1 MGASN
6 RMSVIWYKVWSDLWN
21 NKTRTLL
28 AVLSIA
34 AGVFAVGVAFGMA
47 DQMLSGM
54 DAAHQAVFP
63 SHINMYLQ
71 KPIDHDTAVRL
82 KKISGVAGIEVANTV
97 GVRYKR
103 NPEDEWEFG
112 RLVMRD
118 NYKDQTYDV
127 FQLKAGAWPEKNRY
141 GIERLASQYFGI
153 EIGDTVIF
161 EVNGREKALAVT
173 NKIRHPFVQPPQFGG
188 PAYFFADAQGMERFG
203 IEKGKFGQ
211 LRIRVEP
218 YSEAF
223 AREIASEIKHR
234 LSKEHIGVAITF
246 YQDPEK
252 HWGRSIMEGIN
263 LVLQVLALVSLGASV
278 VLILNT
284 LMALVTEQID
294 QIGIIK
300 AIGGTAGTIIKVYLT
315 GLLVYGVLTLFI
327 ALPLGT
333 VAAFIATGYF
343 LNLFNID
350 YDVFQYSL
358 RALILQTGAAIAV
371 PLLAGLWPVLKGA
384 GITVREAIASYGLGS
399 GGFGDNWFD
408 RLVEDFGQR
417 FLSTPYA
424 TALGNMFRRKGR
436 LILTQLVLIAAG
448 TMFLAVMTLSSSIGL
463 TLDNEFGRRNYDMA
477 IFLADN
483 ERIDRAEGLVQS
495 INGVEKAEVWFVH
508 SASILEQGQRTNEAG
523 IGGELTGI
531 PAGST
536 MFKPLI
542 VGGRWLRP
550 DDDRAVVILK
560 DMADDHHIELG
571 DTIILD
577 VGELGDDEWQVVGFY
592 NSFLSGGIGAN
603 DPIYAN
609 QEAVFR
615 ATKKHNI
622 GSDLYVRTNVHTP
635 QYAAAM
641 ATQVKELFK
650 ANNMEANFSNTVY
663 EFRQDLDTQFS
674 LVIIMILVAAVIVAL
689 VGGIGLMGSLSIS
702 VVERTREIGV
712 MRAIGGRSVTILGM
726 FVMEGILQG
735 LFSWV
740 IVVPLSFVLGRLMS
754 DALGQ
759 AMFGADLDYQ
769 YNFNAVIV
777 WLVIILIVSILASML
792 PARSAT
798 RISVRESLAYQ

>member
-1 MGASN
+1 
-6 RMSVIWYKVWSDLWN
+6 MSVIWYKVWSDLWN

-54 DAAHQAVFP
+54 DAAHQTVFP
-63 SHINMYLQ
+63 SHINMFLQ
-71 KPIDHDTAVRL
+71 NTIDRDTAVRL
-82 KKISGVAGIEVANTV
+82 KKISGVADIEVANQV
-97 GVRYKR
+97 GLRYKI

-112 RLVMRD
+112 SLAMRD
-118 NYKDQTYDV
+118 NYKDQTYDI
-127 FQLKAGAWPEKNRY
+127 FELKEGEWPEKNRY
-141 GIERLASQYFGI
+141 GIERLSSQYFGI

-161 EVNGREKALAVT
+161 EVDGREKALAIT
-173 NKIRHPFVQPPQFGG
+173 NKIRHPFVPPPDFGG
-188 PAYFFADAQGMERFG
+188 QAYFFADAQGMERFG

-211 LRIRVEP
+211 LMVRVEP

-223 AREIASEIKHR
+223 AQEIASEIKHR
-234 LSKEHIGVAITF
+234 LSKEKVGVAITF

-263 LVLQVLALVSLGASV
+263 LVLQMLALVSLGASV

-284 LMALVTEQID
+284 LMALVTEQTD

-300 AIGGTAGTIIKVYLT
+300 AIGGSAGTIIKIYLA
-315 GLLVYGVLTLFI
+315 GLLVYGMLTLFI
-327 ALPLGT
+327 ALPLGAI
-333 VAAFIATGYF
+333 AAFGATGYF

-350 YDVFQYSL
+350 YDVFQFSS

-371 PLLAGLWPVLKGA
+371 PLLAGLWPVLKAA

-399 GGFGDNWFD
+399 GAFGNNWFD
-408 RLVEDFGQR
+408 RLVERFGRR

-448 TMFLAVMTLSSSIGL
+448 AMFLAVMTLSSSISF
-463 TLDNEFGRRNYDMA
+463 TLDNEFGRRNYDVS
-477 IFLADN
+477 ISLEDN
-483 ERIDRAEGLVQS
+483 ERIDRAVGLAQLA
-495 INGVEKAEVWFVH
+495 NGVEKAEVWFVH
-508 SASILEQGQRTNEAG
+508 GASILKQGQGTNEAG
-523 IGGELTGI
+523 IGGQLTGI
-531 PAGST
+531 PAGSA
-536 MFKPLI
+536 MFRPLI

-550 DDDRAVVILK
+550 DDERAVVILK
-560 DMADDHHIELG
+560 DIADDHDIKLG
-571 DTIILD
+571 DTIVLD
-577 VGELGDDEWQVVGFY
+577 VGELGDAEWQVVGFY
-592 NSFLSGGIGAN
+592 NSILSGGIGAS

-615 ATKKHNI
+615 ATKKHNT
-622 GSDLYVRTNVHTP
+622 GNSLYVRTRVHKP
-635 QYAAAM
+635 KYAAAM
-641 ATQVKELFK
+641 ATQVKELFNAK
-650 ANNMEANFSNTVY
+650 NMEANFSSTVY
-663 EFRQDLDTQFS
+663 EFRDDLDSQFS
-674 LVIIMILVAAVIVAL
+674 IVTVMLLVAAVIVGL

-702 VVERTREIGV
+702 VVERIREIGV
-712 MRAIGGRSVTILGM
+712 MRAIGGRSGTILSM

-735 LFSWV
+735 LFSWA
-740 IVVPLSFVLGRLMS
+740 IVVPLSFFLGKFMS
-754 DALGQ
+754 NALGQ
-759 AMFGADLDYQ
+759 AMFEADLDYQ
-769 YNFNAVIV
+769 YNSQAVVV
-777 WLVIILIVSILASML
+777 WLVIILIVSTLASVL